1 MNSSNNNNNN
11 GNHDQKTSELFY
23 QVFHN
28 KYLFNKIFHF
38 IHSVDLIKYKSINN
52 HDNRIIFRNIT
63 SLKFLLNKK
72 LYHLLKCKLEAGE
85 YIQVDDP
92 WELTKSMSLMISNDK
107 DLAQEIFKL
116 LLQSTSV
123 GNICHLMDYI
133 PRYLDVFD
141 EDFIQNTLNE
151 TIPLLVLPSMLCSF
165 FQYSTNSKIKL
176 LLDSFY
182 NINKNNNSNN
192 YNNYNNQNKTLEIN
206 NNILNSTTNNKS
218 INHDNDKNMIQT
230 TFTSPNEYKNE
241 IIKDI
246 YEFCKDVFQRDRVL
260 QLVLS
265 NKEYYNI
272 HNNNKIDIIDIVFNT
287 ISIENQNQLLD
298 MKLYCLHDYV
308 NQNDKNEIDNI
319 INNNKDINRIIKLS
333 EYIRK
338 YLEILFPS
346 YNEGEYYFL
355 KQSPFNFFFDRNIS
369 YQLEDLK
376 LILQNNTNNWKKI
389 NDHNRS
395 PSTYKIE
402 IEIIKF
408 YFENEKHLK
417 FIKSDIWEKIIGDKF
432 YIYSYKIDKK
442 FCQLIESIQP
452 RKYEI
457 YLIWKE
463 IVRRTKTT
471 FPNDIFTDSIYDREN
486 KKSPGTTTTLLVVKD
501 QHTVDLISQMLE
513 VYKQTIQDYK
523 FISGYPLPKINE
535 NTFKF
540 KNVEILKYSNKK
552 IFTLANTNVFQIQL
566 KNIIEANLI
575 DDTLLELPLK
585 NAMET
590 FNLKELKSIFGLTE
604 DNSLSLLFY
613 SYKKPNRP
621 LSYQDITQLTETMEY
636 FIKINCPQGVYYC
649 LDLMPEGDYEHTE
662 KDNRLTCL
670 FNSCEV
676 LTTVFAISIK
686 LLSVHII
693 KLLIN
698 KYHYNA
704 DVENKLPN
712 YISSFI
718 NVENLKSNR
727 NPPIPLSL
735 YSNLDGKVDFQ
746 TQIYDNINIDDV
758 ISIIHLIINKSK
770 QLQNKM
776 QNQTQLQSIS
786 NIDYE
791 NYIFTSTPKVH
802 IYQGEALKI
811 VINILFKILIQS
823 KGEVPLEKIKST
835 YQFINKSGVTT
846 VQQSTLFS
854 IYYLANKSLT
864 LIKYLLGLPI
874 FRNVRDCLSYNWD
887 GTIFYGKARNTEGNI
902 IFNLNDYIDPEVF
915 SFEYIFG
922 NNSCLCCD
930 NGASCIDIIEKLHQN
945 ILNKILTTFKES
957 PPFKT
962 ITDTYIQTI
971 KTLFFFQRYDLFL
984 KYLEELEL
992 IYNNSD
998 DNIIKRYRFI
1008 IISNIIQT
1016 GDHTLISTVLNEYS
1030 EYCVLSTLGICDLLI
1045 YNVEN
1050 NTNIGQSLIKNE
1062 IIINEKDFHPDT
1074 VFALHHLIFDDKSK
1088 FKFSFNIEPYQI
1100 PFKLYQFLL
1109 NTYPNNTLLKP
1120 SKTIIDDAI
1129 KRDNI
1134 VFLKQLYQN
1143 NLIND
1148 DIDNTN
1154 NEYNQLLSHL
1164 KQKLSEHRK
1173 YKYINWLN

>member
-1 MNSSNNNNNN
+1 KQN
-11 GNHDQKTSELFY
+11 
-23 QVFHN
+23 
-28 KYLFNKIFHF
+28 
-38 IHSVDLIKYKSINN
+38 LIQSI
-52 HDNRIIFRNIT
+52 
-63 SLKFLLNKK
+63 
-72 LYHLLKCKLEAGE
+72 
-85 YIQVDDP
+85 
-92 WELTKSMSLMISNDK
+92 
-107 DLAQEIFKL
+107 
-116 LLQSTSV
+116 
-123 GNICHLMDYI
+123 
-133 PRYLDVFD
+133 
-141 EDFIQNTLNE
+141 
-151 TIPLLVLPSMLCSF
+151 
-165 FQYSTNSKIKL
+165 
-176 LLDSFY
+176 
-182 NINKNNNSNN
+182 
-192 YNNYNNQNKTLEIN
+192 
-206 NNILNSTTNNKS
+206 
-218 INHDNDKNMIQT
+218 
-230 TFTSPNEYKNE
+230 FTSPNEYKNK

-246 YEFCKDVFQRDRVL
+246 YECCKDLFQRDRVL

-298 MKLYCLHDYV
+298 MKLYFLPDYV
-308 NQNDKNEIDNI
+308 KQNDQNQIDNI
-319 INNNKDINRIIKLS
+319 INNNKDINRIIKLL

-338 YLEILFPS
+338 NIKKDDDDDDDDDDYVEGVHYVDGVHYDDDDDNVESFQFNYFSNEESIKLE
-346 YNEGEYYFL
+346 N
-355 KQSPFNFFFDRNIS
+355 
-369 YQLEDLK
+369 LK
-376 LILQNNTNNWKKI
+376 LVLQNNTNNWKKI
-389 NDHNRS
+389 KNYYSRVSFKTD
-395 PSTYKIE
+395 IE
-402 IEIIKF
+402 TIKF
-408 YFENEKHLK
+408 YFKNQNHLN
-417 FIKSDIWEKIIGDKF
+417 FMESDIWETIGDMFHK
-432 YIYSYKIDKK
+432 YVCKIDKKK
-442 FCQLIESIQP
+442 FCQLIESIP
-452 RKYEI
+452 PCKYEI
-457 YLIWKE
+457 YSLWKE
-463 IVRRTKTT
+463 VVKRTKTT
-471 FPNDIFTDSIYDREN
+471 IPTEIITDSIKYNDSSCDNYKKN
-486 KKSPGTTTTLLVVKD
+486 KKSPGITTTLLVVKD
-501 QHTVDLISQMLE
+501 KQTVDLISDILSLYEQTKGFDPEFSMLDIMGSH
-513 VYKQTIQDYK
+513 YND
-523 FISGYPLPKINE
+523 LPKIDE

-540 KNVEILKYSNKK
+540 NNVELFKYIDKK
-552 IFTLANTNVFQIQL
+552 IFKLFNL
-566 KNIIEANLI
+566 NIFKETPIRTKKAKETKLI
-575 DDTLLELPLK
+575 DDTFLEIPLK

-590 FNLKELKSIFGLTE
+590 FNLKELKSIFELTK
-604 DNSLSLLFY
+604 DYSLSRLYY

-621 LSYQDITQLTETMEY
+621 LSYQDITQLTEIIKH
-636 FIKINCPQGVYYC
+636 FININCPQGVYYC

-662 KDNRLTCL
+662 KDNYLTNL

-718 NVENLKSNR
+718 NVENLKTNR
-727 NPPIPLSL
+727 NRPIPLSF
-735 YSNLDGKVDFQ
+735 YSNQYCEINFQ
-746 TQIYDNINIDDV
+746 RYYNINIDD
-758 ISIIHLIINKSK
+758 IEATTNKS
-770 QLQNKM
+770 QNRKR
-776 QNQTQLQSIS
+776 QRSIS

-791 NYIFTSTPKVH
+791 NYIFTPTPKVH

-874 FRNVRDCLSYNWD
+874 FRKVGDLLAHNWD
-887 GTIFYGKARNTEGNI
+887 GTIYTQDSNNSFEPRNKKKGNI
-902 IFNLNDYIDPEVF
+902 ILNLNDLIDPEVF

-922 NNSCLCCD
+922 NNGCICCD

-945 ILNKILTTFKES
+945 IFNNSFTILKES

-962 ITDTYIQTI
+962 ITDIYIQTI

-984 KYLEELEL
+984 KYLEELRLKHNGYDEKS
-992 IYNNSD
+992 NG
-998 DNIIKRYRFI
+998 FI

-1016 GDHTLISTVLNEYS
+1016 GDQTLISTVLNEYS

-1050 NTNIGQSLIKNE
+1050 NTNIGQSLTKNE

-1134 VFLKQLYQN
+1134 IFLKQLYQN

-1173 YKYINWLN
+1173 